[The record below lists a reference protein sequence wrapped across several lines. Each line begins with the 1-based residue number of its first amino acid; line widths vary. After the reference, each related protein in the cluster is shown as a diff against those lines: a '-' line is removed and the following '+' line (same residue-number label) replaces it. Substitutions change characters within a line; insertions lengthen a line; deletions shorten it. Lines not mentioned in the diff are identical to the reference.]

1 MALNHWQFV
10 VSGDNPQHGESHEVL
25 VSIVI
30 CSHNSTDTFD
40 GAVYCVL
47 IRDCPPEE
55 YEVILVDDGATEAT
69 VVLA

>member
-1 MALNHWQFV
+1 MALNYWQSV
-10 VSGDNPQHGESHEVL
+10 VSGGNPQHGESYEVL

-30 CSHNSTDTFD
+30 CSHNSTGTLD

-55 YEVILVDDGATEAT
+55 DEVILVDDGSTEAT